1 MTTFLLPDEPITSMA
16 AYLATDTG
24 GQGVRR
30 AQELGPAATIDEVMR
45 SGLRGRGGGGFPTGQ
60 KWAGVAAQTGGRRY
74 LVCNGAEGEPG
85 TFKDRALLRANPYQ
99 FVEGLIIAAFAV
111 AADEAFVCLKASFER
126 EIAGVTRA
134 VQEFQ
139 TAGICTDC
147 KVTIVAGPEEYLFG
161 EEKAMLEVIEGN
173 EPLPR
178 WLPPHIHGLF
188 STAPQLG
195 WQSHDRQPDQRGS
208 RDSNP
213 TMVNNVETLSN
224 VAHILARG
232 AAWFRS
238 MGTAESPGTIVTTV
252 VGDVIAPDV
261 GEVEM
266 GTPLRSVIDAV
277 GSGVAPGR
285 TIKAVFSGVANAVVT
300 AADLDVPVS
309 YEGFQA
315 IGSGMGSA
323 GFIVYDDTACM
334 VDAAYRFSR
343 FLSIESC
350 GQCPPCKL
358 GSGAITELLE
368 RLETGIGD
376 DHDISAIAG
385 WLERVTDGN
394 RCFLAVEEQ
403 IMVSSIL
410 RSFPEEFADHIELH
424 RCPQPRQM
432 PIPKLVDLVGGRAVY
447 DETFWRKRPDWTYEP
462 ESNTPVEI
470 EYRSADV
477 QRDQ

>member
-1 MTTFLLPDEPITSMA
+1 MTTFLLPSEPITSLA
-16 AYLATDTG
+16 AYLATDSG

-30 AQELGPAATIDEVMR
+30 AQMLGPAATIDEVLR

-60 KWAGVAAQTGGRRY
+60 KWVGVAAQTGGRRY

-99 FVEGLIIAAFAV
+99 LVEGLVIAAFAV
-111 AADEAFVCLKASFER
+111 GADEVFVCLKASFER

-139 TAGICTDC
+139 AAGICTDC

-178 WLPPHIHGLF
+178 WLPPHLHGLF
-188 STAPQLG
+188 ATAPQLG
-195 WQSHDRQPDQRGS
+195 WQSHDRQPGQLAGS
-208 RDSNP
+208 GSNP
-213 TMVNNVETLSN
+213 TMVNNIETLSN
-224 VAHILARG
+224 VPHILARG
-232 AAWFRS
+232 AEWFRS
-238 MGTAESPGTIVTTV
+238 MGTAASPGTIVTTV

-266 GTPLRSVIDAV
+266 GTPLRAVIEVV

-285 TIKAVFSGVANAVVT
+285 TVKAVFSGVANAVVT
-300 AADLDVPVS
+300 TADLDVPVS

-315 IGSGMGSA
+315 IGSGIGSA
-323 GFIVYDDTACM
+323 GFIVYDDTTCM

-343 FLSIESC
+343 FLSVESC

-358 GSGAITELLE
+358 GSSAITEHLE

-376 DHDISAIAG
+376 DQDLSAIAG
-385 WLERVTDGN
+385 WLEHVTDGN
-394 RCFLAVEEQ
+394 RCYLAVEEQ
-403 IMVSSIL
+403 VMVSSIL
-410 RSFPEEFADHIELH
+410 RAFPDEFAEHIELH
-424 RCPQPRQM
+424 RCPRQRRM
-432 PIPKLVDLVGGRAVY
+432 PIPKLVDLADGRAVY
-447 DETFWRKRPDWTYEP
+447 DESFWRKRPDWTFAP
-462 ESNTPVEI
+462 EGD
-470 EYRSADV
+470 A
-477 QRDQ
+477 RDEAER

>member
-1 MTTFLLPDEPITSMA
+1 MTTFLLPTEPITSLV

-24 GQGVRR
+24 GQGIRR
-30 AQELGPAATIDEVMR
+30 ARDLGAAATIDEVLR

-99 FVEGLIIAAFAV
+99 LVEGLVIAAFAV
-111 AADEAFVCLKASFER
+111 GADEAFICLKASFER

-139 TAGICTDC
+139 AAGICTDC

-178 WLPPHIHGLF
+178 WLPPHLHGLF
-188 STAPQLG
+188 ATAPQLG
-195 WQSHDRQPDQRGS
+195 WQSHDRQPGEMAGS
-208 RDSNP
+208 GSNP

-224 VAHILARG
+224 IPHILARG

-238 MGTAESPGTIVTTV
+238 MGTPESPGTIVTTV

-266 GTPLRSVIDAV
+266 GTPLRAVIDAV

-285 TIKAVFSGVANAVVT
+285 TVKAVFSGVANAVVA

-323 GFIVYDDTACM
+323 GFIVYDDTTCM

-358 GSGAITELLE
+358 GSSAITEHLE

-376 DHDISAIAG
+376 DQDLSAIAG
-385 WLERVTDGN
+385 WLEHVTDGN

-403 IMVSSIL
+403 VMVSSIL
-410 RSFPEEFADHIELH
+410 RAFPDEFAEHIELH
-424 RCPQPRQM
+424 RCPRPRRL
-432 PIPKLVDLVGGRAVY
+432 PIPKLVDLADGRAVY
-447 DETFWRKRPDWTYEP
+447 DESFWRKQPDWTFAP
-462 ESNTPVEI
+462 EGDA
-470 EYRSADV
+470 ADKAA
-477 QRDQ
+477 R

>member
-1 MTTFLLPDEPITSMA
+1 MTTFLLPTEPITSLV

-24 GQGVRR
+24 GQGIRR
-30 AQELGPAATIDEVMR
+30 ARDLGAAATIDEVLR

-99 FVEGLIIAAFAV
+99 LVEGLVIAAFAV
-111 AADEAFVCLKASFER
+111 GADEAFICLKASFER

-139 TAGICTDC
+139 AAGICTDC

-178 WLPPHIHGLF
+178 WLPPHLHGLF
-188 STAPQLG
+188 ATAPQLG
-195 WQSHDRQPDQRGS
+195 WQSHDRQPGQMAGS
-208 RDSNP
+208 GSNP

-224 VAHILARG
+224 VPHILARG
-232 AAWFRS
+232 AVWFRS
-238 MGTAESPGTIVTTV
+238 MGTAGSPGTIVTTV

-266 GTPLRSVIDAV
+266 GTPLRAVIDAV
-277 GSGVAPGR
+277 GSGVTPGR
-285 TIKAVFSGVANAVVT
+285 TVKAVFSGVANAVVT

-309 YEGFQA
+309 FEGFHA

-334 VDAAYRFSR
+334 VGAAYRFSR

-350 GQCPPCKL
+350 GQCSPCKL
-358 GSGAITELLE
+358 GSAEITQCLQ
-368 RLETGIGD
+368 RIETGAGTD
-376 DHDISAIAG
+376 SDLEVMGG
-385 WLERVTDGN
+385 WLPRVTDAS
-394 RCFLAVEEQ
+394 RCYLASEER
-403 IMVSSIL
+403 IVISSIL
-410 RSFPEEFADHIELH
+410 RAFPEEFADHIENH
-424 RCPQPRQM
+424 RCPSGRRDHM
-432 PIPKLVDLVGGRAVY
+432 PKLVDLHGGRATY
-447 DETFWRKRPDWTYEP
+447 DETFWRKRPDWTYD
-462 ESNTPVEI
+462 
-470 EYRSADV
+470 SA
-477 QRDQ
+477 